1 MELQLL
7 GVYVMTHAIGFM
19 GYPGAGK
26 TTAADH
32 LSDCYTAPWFAMG
45 DIVRERAKDELGEDA
60 HSDEIGEWV
69 TEQFEKHGKDVVIEW
84 AIEKVRGFNDDFVFI
99 DGIRTTNDV
108 NHFAEEFDQ
117 FTLVYIHVPFD
128 ERLRRL
134 QDRGREGEAEFTEE
148 DLEERD
154 AREDD
159 WGVGTLVSEEY
170 YDVKIGEQGS
180 EEAFKAEL
188 ENEATKFL

>member
-1 MELQLL
+1 
-7 GVYVMTHAIGFM
+7 MTHAIGFM

-26 TTAADH
+26 TTAAEH
-32 LSDCYTAPWFAMG
+32 LSDCYTSPWFAMG
-45 DIVRERAKDELGEDA
+45 DIVRERAKDELGDNA

-69 TEQFEKHGKDVVIEW
+69 TEQFDKHGKDVVIEW
-84 AIEKVRGFNDDFVFI
+84 AIEKVRGFEDDLVFI

-108 NHFAEEFDQ
+108 SHFTDEFDQ

-134 QDRGREGEAEFTEE
+134 QERGREGEDKFTKE

-154 AREDD
+154 AREDE

-170 YDVKIGEQGS
+170 YDVRIGEQGS
-180 EEAFKAEL
+180 EEAFRAEL
-188 ENEATKFL
+188 ESEAENFL